1 MIFAIGSAAYL
12 FLVIFALVD
21 IIGGNGS
28 HIRNLDKM
36 TWVFIVI
43 IVPLIGSIAWFLA
56 GREYGSSGSSQL
68 GSFGDPRR
76 AKAAGFT
83 APLSTEAELAALDA
97 EIARAEKEAR
107 IRRLEAELERKRGGA
122 ARPDVQ

>member
-21 IIGGNGS
+21 IIGGPGS

-43 IVPLIGSIAWFLA
+43 IVPLIGSIVWFLV
-56 GREYGSSGSSQL
+56 GREYGASSSGTL

-76 AKAAGFT
+76 AQAAGFT

-107 IRRLEAELERKRGGA
+107 IRRLEAELERKRGGEA
-122 ARPDVQ
+122 SR

>member
-43 IVPLIGSIAWFLA
+43 IVPLVGSIAWFLA
-56 GREYGSSGSSQL
+56 GREYDRSGPQH

-76 AKAAGFT
+76 AQAAGFT
-83 APLSTEAELAALDA
+83 APLSTEAELAALEA
-97 EIARAEKEAR
+97 EIARAEKEDR
-107 IRRLEAELERKRGGA
+107 IRRLEAEIERKRGG
-122 ARPDVQ
+122 QI

>member
-43 IVPLIGSIAWFLA
+43 VVPLIGSIAWFLA
-56 GREYGSSGSSQL
+56 GREYGSSSGSL

-76 AKAAGFT
+76 AQAAGFT

-97 EIARAEKEAR
+97 EISRAEKDAKL
-107 IRRLEAELERKRGGA
+107 RRLEAELERKRGGEA
-122 ARPDVQ
+122 